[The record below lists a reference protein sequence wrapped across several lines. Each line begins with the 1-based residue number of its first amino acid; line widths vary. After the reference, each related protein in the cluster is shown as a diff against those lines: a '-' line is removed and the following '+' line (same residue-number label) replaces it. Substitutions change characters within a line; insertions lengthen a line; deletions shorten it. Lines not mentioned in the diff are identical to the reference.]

1 MATPVT
7 GQNPGLRTVIKLG
20 EIMRV
25 MATISMPVEAGS
37 RSIKDG
43 TIAKVVQEAADRWK
57 PEAMYFGS
65 LHGQRTMFMVM
76 DMTDPSQMVPFS
88 EPIFM
93 GLEASIELTPV
104 MNADDLQRGMAQLG

>member
-1 MATPVT
+1 
-7 GQNPGLRTVIKLG
+7 
-20 EIMRV
+20 
-25 MATISMPVEAGS
+25 
-37 RSIKDG
+37 
-43 TIAKVVQEAADRWK
+43 
-57 PEAMYFGS
+57 
-65 LHGQRTMFMVM
+65 MFMVM